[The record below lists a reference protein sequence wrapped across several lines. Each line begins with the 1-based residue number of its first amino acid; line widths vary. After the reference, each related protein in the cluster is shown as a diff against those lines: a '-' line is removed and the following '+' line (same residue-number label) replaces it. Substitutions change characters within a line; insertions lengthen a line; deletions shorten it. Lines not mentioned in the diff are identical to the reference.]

1 MKSFSLKSFVLR
13 WISLLALAAL
23 TACGG
28 TGSDGQLPK
37 VFTATL
43 NGAEETPP
51 NNSPGK
57 GVGTLVFHPGDR
69 TFTATVVTSGVAETV
84 AHIHD
89 GPPGVA
95 GPIIFPLTK
104 EPGSVQWKATGTLT
118 PEQEAKLR
126 AGNYYFNVHSATFPD
141 GEIRGQITERALT
154 PEQQQMLQQ
163 RVQEASGR
171 LQTAQQQ
178 IQQAAQQQI
187 QQAAQQQIQQ
197 AAQQTPQQP
206 AAAGAAGSPGAAGTT
221 GTTGTTGG
229 GTPGM
234 AGTGTTAP

>member
-178 IQQAAQQQI
+178 IQQAAQQ
-187 QQAAQQQIQQ
+187 
-197 AAQQTPQQP
+197 TPQQP